1 MRRSF
6 LADYILYTV
15 VRFLAVLFRLL
26 PLRFSLWVGRRFG
39 DVLYYLIGKRR
50 LIAYAN
56 LKAAFGGRY
65 TPAQLKGIIKN
76 EYRGLSQSFIE
87 VLKFPVLGDEHV
99 DKYIKVE
106 GEDKIK
112 AALKRGRGVILL
124 TGHFGNWE
132 LSSLVGALKGYKMNV
147 LARWQKFDML
157 NGYLN
162 KMRSFRGANVISK
175 DDSRE
180 MITRALN
187 RNEVVG
193 ILSDQD
199 GGKRGEYVEFFG
211 RLASTPKGVAHF
223 SLKTGAPILPVFII
237 REKGPYH
244 RIVIEEDISITA
256 SDDINVDIHEILQR
270 FAKVLQM
277 YVERYPGQWLWLHK
291 RWKTTPTKYVLVLS
305 DGKAGHLKQSLSVA
319 NALNEMRVELGYAPK
334 DTKIETLEV
343 RFKNRFVRTFFE
355 LFSILGVGL
364 HQLSFCF
371 TSWAFDDIRSKY
383 ADFIISCGSS
393 LAGVNLSLK
402 KEFNAR
408 SIVIMKPNIH
418 NVNKYDLAIIPAHD
432 RPELRPNVVVTK
444 GAVADINK
452 ALFERYASEL
462 RKNINITKDN
472 VIGVLIGGD
481 SKAYILRP
489 ELINSVLDG
498 VLLATDDL
506 DADILLT
513 TSRRTSKAAE
523 EAVKARLKGR
533 ENVKL
538 LLIANEYNFDGAV
551 ESILGNSDILVISGE
566 SIAMVTEAI
575 NFSKKVL
582 VFMPHKKNLLFGT
595 KQELLIKD
603 LEAKGH
609 VVVSNPDRLRE
620 DICSSVKAG
629 LKGDVLSDMDS
640 IRLALKR
647 FI

>member
-26 PLRFSLWVGRRFG
+26 PLRFSLWIGRRFG
-39 DVLYYLIGKRR
+39 DVLYYLFGNRR

-65 TPAQLKGIIKN
+65 TPAQLKGIIKSECHN
-76 EYRGLSQSFIE
+76 LSQSFIE
-87 VLKFPVLGDEHV
+87 VLKFPVFGNEYV

-132 LSSLVGALKGYKMNV
+132 LSSLVGALRGYKMNV

-162 KMRSFRGANVISK
+162 KMRSFRGANVVSK
-175 DDSRE
+175 GDSRE
-180 MITRALN
+180 MIMRALN
-187 RNEVVG
+187 RNEIAG

-199 GGKRGEYVEFFG
+199 GGKRGEYVKFFG

-237 REKGPYH
+237 RQKGPYH
-244 RIVIEEDISITA
+244 RLVIEEDISITA

-277 YVERYPGQWLWLHK
+277 YVERYPGQWLWIHK

-319 NALNEMRVELGYAPK
+319 NAFNEVRVESGYAPR

-343 RFKNRFVRTFFE
+343 KFKNRFVRTLFE
-355 LFSILGVGL
+355 LFSVLGVGL
-364 HQLSFCF
+364 NRLSFCF
-371 TSWAFDDIRSKY
+371 TSRAFDDIKSRY

-393 LAGVNLSLK
+393 LTGVNLSLK
-402 KEFNAR
+402 KEFNAK

-418 NVNKYDLAIIPAHD
+418 NVNKYDLAIIPTHD
-432 RPELRPNVVVTK
+432 RPELRSNVVVTK

-452 ALFERYASEL
+452 ASFERYASEL

-472 VIGVLIGGD
+472 IIGVLIGGD
-481 SKAYILRP
+481 SKTYILQP
-489 ELINSVLDG
+489 ELINSILDE
-498 VLLATDDL
+498 VLLAADDL

-575 NFSKKVL
+575 NFGNKVL
-582 VFMPHKKNLLFGT
+582 VFMPHKKNLLFET

-609 VVVSNPDRLRE
+609 VVVSNPNRLRE
-620 DICSSVKAG
+620 DICNSVKAG

>member
-1 MRRSF
+1 M
-6 LADYILYTV
+6 
-15 VRFLAVLFRLL
+15 L

-39 DVLYYLIGKRR
+39 DILYCLIGKRS

-65 TPAQLKGIIKN
+65 TPVQLKGIIKS
-76 EYRGLSQSFIE
+76 ECRSLSQSFIE
-87 VLKFPVLGDEHV
+87 VLKFPVFGDDYV

-112 AALKRGRGVILL
+112 AALKGGRGVILL

-162 KMRSFRGANVISK
+162 KMRSFRGADVISK

-199 GGKRGEYVEFFG
+199 GGKRGEYVEFFR

-237 REKGPYH
+237 RKKGPYH
-244 RIVIEEDISITA
+244 RVVIEEDISITA

-291 RWKTTPTKYVLVLS
+291 RWKTTPTKYVLLLS

-319 NALNEMRVELGYAPK
+319 NAINEVRVESGYAPA

-343 RFKNRFVRTFFE
+343 RFKNRFARTFFE
-355 LFSILGVGL
+355 LFSVLGVGL
-364 HQLSFCF
+364 NRLSFCF
-371 TSWAFDDIRSKY
+371 TSGAFDDIRSKY

-393 LAGVNLSLK
+393 LAGLNLLLK

-408 SIVIMKPNIH
+408 SIVIMKPSIH

-452 ALFERYASEL
+452 ASFEKYASEL
-462 RKNINITKDN
+462 KKNINITKDN

-498 VLLATDDL
+498 VLLAADDL

-513 TSRRTSKAAE
+513 TSRRTSNTVE
-523 EAVKARLKGR
+523 GAVKTRLKGR
-533 ENVKL
+533 ERVKL

-566 SIAMVTEAI
+566 SIAMITEAI

-609 VVVSNPDRLRE
+609 VVVSNSDRLRE
-620 DICSSVKAG
+620 DICNSVKAG
-629 LKGDVLSDMDS
+629 LKGKVLSDIDS